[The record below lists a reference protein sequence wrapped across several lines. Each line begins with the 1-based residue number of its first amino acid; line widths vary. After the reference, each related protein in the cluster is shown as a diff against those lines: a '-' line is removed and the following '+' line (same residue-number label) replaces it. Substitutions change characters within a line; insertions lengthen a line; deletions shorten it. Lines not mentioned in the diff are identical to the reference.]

1 MRIVTGNMGFLL
13 FMEVFDRSNECV
25 LCFFVFFCFFGYVSI
40 NWKK

>member
-25 LCFFVFFCFFGYVSI
+25 FCFFVLLFFGYVSI